1 MNARLR
7 ERSPHAPD
15 EDRMTVDEAIA
26 SLTDHARLLLE
37 QQFIAEMAL
46 EDQRDRWLREYME
59 ELT

>member
-1 MNARLR
+1 MNAQLK

-37 QQFIAEMAL
+37 QQFIAERGYEA
-46 EDQRDRWLREYME
+46 ERDAWLRDYMAE
-59 ELT
+59 TV